1 MVVKRRISKDKYVMA
16 AIFTILIFSL
26 GLALGIIMD
35 YERLR
40 WIDKLTKEYD
50 VDFRSLQFQA
60 LYMGTL
66 EKDNASCDVLYA
78 TLERAIADL
87 GASLEN
93 VLEYEK
99 QSKVKRDD
107 FNIIRRRYLIDN
119 LKYWLF
125 AKEAKQLCDLDV
137 VNILYFYSED
147 ECNNCP
153 AQGTILTYYKKIF
166 DDKLLIFP
174 LNLDLEKDEPILEI
188 LRRKYKAYNLP
199 TIIVEEKKYEGV
211 VNKAELGKIICRDY
225 KGFQEECKG
234 ILY

>member
-1 MVVKRRISKDKYVMA
+1 MVVKRGISKDKYVMA
-16 AIFTILIFSL
+16 AVFTVLIFSL
-26 GLALGIIMD
+26 GLTLGIIMD
-35 YERLR
+35 YERIK
-40 WIDKLTKEYD
+40 WINQLTEKYD

-60 LYMGTL
+60 LYLGTL
-66 EKDNASCDVLYA
+66 EDNNASCDVLYA

-99 QSKVKRDD
+99 QSKVKSSD
-107 FNIIRRRYLIDN
+107 FNIIRRRYLLDN
-119 LKYWLF
+119 LRYWLF
-125 AKEAKQLCDLDV
+125 AKEAKELCDLDV
-137 VNILYFYSED
+137 VNVLYFYSED
-147 ECNNCP
+147 KCDSCP
-153 AQGTILTYYKKIF
+153 TQGTILTYYKKIF

-188 LRRKYKAYNLP
+188 LKKRYKVYNLP
-199 TIIVEEKKYEGV
+199 TIIIEEKKYEGI
-211 VNKAELGKIICRDY
+211 VNKDELGKIICRDY